1 MPGPDPLPPF
11 TVPPTLPLTPARAVT
26 SGPDASSTFSASPAV
41 APGAAG
47 HRGDPGLLAAGEGQG
62 RGATGPASE
71 ATGQA
76 SGEDASSPLLQPLQR
91 RHDWSTAEIQALL
104 ELPLVDLLWRAQA
117 VHRQANPGYR
127 VQLAS
132 LLSVKTGGC
141 EEDCAYCPQSLH
153 HSSDVTGRPQLEV
166 EPVLARARA
175 AKQAGAHRFC
185 MGWAWR
191 DIREGAPFEAMLAMV
206 RGVRELGL
214 EACVTAGMLTG
225 SQAERLAEAGLT
237 AYNHNLDTSP
247 EHYARIITTRTYQ
260 ERLETL
266 QRVRQAGISL
276 CCGGIIGMGEN
287 LTDRASLL
295 QVLASM
301 DPHPESV
308 PINAL
313 VAVEGTPLEQRP
325 PVDALELVRMVATAR
340 ILMPFSRVR
349 LSAGREQ
356 LSREAQILC
365 LLAGA
370 DSIFYGDTLLTT
382 SNPAVEADREL
393 LAAAGVQG
401 WLDDAA
407 AQRCDS

>member
-1 MPGPDPLPPF
+1 M
-11 TVPPTLPLTPARAVT
+11 TLSPARPET
-26 SGPDASSTFSASPAV
+26 V
-41 APGAAG
+41 AP
-47 HRGDPGLLAAGEGQG
+47 
-62 RGATGPASE
+62 E
-71 ATGQA
+71 ALVPQA
-76 SGEDASSPLLQPLQR
+76 DV
-91 RHDWSTAEIQALL
+91 RHDWTTAEIQALL

-141 EEDCAYCPQSLH
+141 EEDCAYCPQSMH
-153 HSSDVTGRPQLEV
+153 HSSDVTGRPELEV

-175 AKQAGAHRFC
+175 ARDAGAHRFC

-191 DIREGAPFEAMLAMV
+191 DIRDGAPFEAMLAMV

-214 EACVTAGMLTG
+214 EACVTAGMLSD

-237 AYNHNLDTSP
+237 SYNHNLDTSP
-247 EHYARIITTRTYQ
+247 EHYAQIISTRTFQ

-266 QRVRQAGISL
+266 ERVRRAGITM
-276 CCGGIIGMGEN
+276 CCGGIIGMGES
-287 LTDRASLL
+287 LADRASLL
-295 QVLASM
+295 RVLAAM

-313 VAVEGTPLEQRP
+313 VAVEGTPLEDRP
-325 PVDALELVRMVATAR
+325 PVDPLDLVRMVATAR
-340 ILMPFSRVR
+340 ILMPHSRVR
-349 LSAGREQ
+349 LSAGREEMN
-356 LSREAQILC
+356 REAQILC

-382 SNPAVEADREL
+382 GNPDVAADREL
-393 LAAAGVQG
+393 LAAAGVTG
-401 WLDDAA
+401 WDEAVVEGA
-407 AQRCDS
+407 RQECRA

>member
-1 MPGPDPLPPF
+1 M
-11 TVPPTLPLTPARAVT
+11 T
-26 SGPDASSTFSASPAV
+26 
-41 APGAAG
+41 
-47 HRGDPGLLAAGEGQG
+47 
-62 RGATGPASE
+62 ATATAPAS
-71 ATGQA
+71 AV
-76 SGEDASSPLLQPLQR
+76 PI
-91 RHDWSTAEIQALL
+91 RHDWSRTEIQALL
-104 ELPLVDLLWRAQA
+104 ELPLMDLLWRAQQ
-117 VHRQANPGYR
+117 VHRAANPGYR

-153 HSSDVTGRPQLEV
+153 HSSDVSGRPELEV

-175 AKQAGAHRFC
+175 ARDAGAQRFC

-191 DIREGAPFEAMLAMV
+191 EIREGAPFEAMLAMV

-214 EACVTAGMLTG
+214 EACVTAGMLTD
-225 SQAERLAEAGLT
+225 SQAARLAEAGLT
-237 AYNHNLDTSP
+237 AYNHNLDTGP
-247 EHYARIITTRTYQ
+247 EHYERIITTRTYQ

-266 QRVRQAGISL
+266 QRVRRAGVTL
-276 CCGGIIGMGEN
+276 CCGGIIGMGEG
-287 LTDRASLL
+287 TGDRAGLL
-295 QVLASM
+295 QVLASL

-313 VAVEGTPLEQRP
+313 VAVEGTPLEEQP
-325 PVDALELVRMVATAR
+325 PVDPLELVRMVATAR
-340 ILMPFSRVR
+340 ILMPHARVR

-382 SNPAVEADREL
+382 GNPAVEADREL
-393 LAAAGVQG
+393 LAAAGVQA
-401 WLDDAA
+401 W
-407 AQRCDS
+407 Q

>member
-1 MPGPDPLPPF
+1 LTTTTRPSAAAASAPDL
-11 TVPPTLPLTPARAVT
+11 
-26 SGPDASSTFSASPAV
+26 
-41 APGAAG
+41 
-47 HRGDPGLLAAGEGQG
+47 
-62 RGATGPASE
+62 
-71 ATGQA
+71 
-76 SGEDASSPLLQPLQR
+76 
-91 RHDWSTAEIQALL
+91 RHDWSRGEIQELL
-104 ELPLVDLLWRAQA
+104 EMPLIDLLWRAQT
-117 VHRQANPGYR
+117 VHRAANPGYR

-141 EEDCAYCPQSLH
+141 EEDCAYCPQSMH
-153 HSSDVTGRPQLEV
+153 NSSDVSGRPELEV

-175 AKQAGAHRFC
+175 AKAAGAHRFC

-191 DIREGAPFEAMLAMV
+191 DIRDGAPFEAMLAMV

-214 EACVTAGMLTG
+214 EACVTAGMLTEA
-225 SQAERLAEAGLT
+225 QAERLAAAGLT

-247 EHYARIITTRTYQ
+247 EHYERIITTRTYQ

-266 QRVRQAGISL
+266 ARVRQAGITL
-276 CCGGIIGMGEN
+276 CCGGIIGLGE
-287 LTDRASLL
+287 TTSDRAGLL
-295 QVLASM
+295 QVLASL

-313 VAVEGTPLEQRP
+313 VAVEGTPLEQQP
-325 PVDALELVRMVATAR
+325 PIDPLELVRMVATAR

-365 LLAGA
+365 LQAGA

-382 SNPAVEADREL
+382 GNPDVDSDRAL
-393 LAAAGVQG
+393 LAAAGVNVLEVPPG
-401 WLDDAA
+401 
-407 AQRCDS
+407 